1 MVQYLASYGVVGF
14 VCFFL
19 GIGLSND
26 LHERKETKK
35 QNGLIE
41 LLAKEREQLLKKQQ
55 ELYVELNEVEKTKTQ
70 ELKDAQLENEKYRT
84 CINNNTCGMRYV
96 TKYVYSSGS
105 EPENKDASSESMGNG
120 ETEIPRDVQQDLLN
134 LREQLILEKAV
145 VEYLQEYATICSK
158 DE

>member
-26 LHERKETKK
+26 LHERKETDK
-35 QNGLIE
+35 QNEQMRQWLHEKEE
-41 LLAKEREQLLKKQQ
+41 LLLKQQ
-55 ELYVELNEVEKTKTQ
+55 NLYAELNELELTKAK
-70 ELKDAQLENEKYRT
+70 ELKDAQIENDKYRA
-84 CINNNTCGMRYV
+84 CIANNTCGVQYI

-105 EPENKDASSESMGNG
+105 EPGNKDTSSKSMGNG

>member
-1 MVQYLASYGVVGF
+1 MVKYLISYGVVGF

-26 LHERKETKK
+26 LHERKETNK
-35 QNGLIE
+35 QNEQIKLLLHEKEE
-41 LLAKEREQLLKKQQ
+41 LLLKQQ
-55 ELYVELNEVEKTKTQ
+55 NLYAELNELELTKTQ
-70 ELKDAQLENEKYRT
+70 ELKDAQLENEKYRV
-84 CINNNTCGMRYV
+84 CIANNTCGMRYV

-105 EPENKDASSESMGNG
+105 EPGNKDTSSKSMGNG
-120 ETEIPRDVQQDLLN
+120 EAKIPRDVQQDLLN

-158 DE
+158 DK